1 MSRNRQLFTREG
13 MSVTARGVLALAV
26 KGRRLLASPERQ
38 ERMRRAQRRQVA
50 ADAAGQIVSFLE
62 KHVEA
67 EVP

>member
-1 MSRNRQLFTREG
+1 M
-13 MSVTARGVLALAV
+13 TARGVLALAV

-67 EVP
+67 EVL